1 MSEQEPPRFT
11 PAQILEAGRRAAS
24 DGRADVA
31 RQFYHHLI
39 SNFPGSAEA
48 NVAGQGL
55 EQLRLDFPPLLAEPG
70 APATSYSVW
79 AGTAGGTP
87 GQAYGEIPPGA
98 STGLNGWH
106 QPAVL
111 APPPPPAPISV
122 HNSSSGPAPAPVSG
136 LGYGDDHAFPGPLP
150 EPIRDYRTGRLLARL
165 TAWSGGAI
173 FLMALALLP
182 VAMVSPRTLAS
193 TPLLRS
199 LDMGFSGAL
208 TMSVA
213 GLGLVMLGQV
223 VRAMLDH
230 ANAARDLAV
239 IHRARATPS
248 LQSPQGARRRRG

>member
-1 MSEQEPPRFT
+1 MSVQEPPRFT
-11 PAQILEAGRRAAS
+11 PAQILEAGRRAAC

-48 NVAGQGL
+48 NAAGQGL

-70 APATSYSVW
+70 APATSSSAW
-79 AGTAGGTP
+79 SGTAGGTP
-87 GQAYGEIPPGA
+87 GQVYSVIPPGA

-106 QPAVL
+106 QPAGL
-111 APPPPPAPISV
+111 APPPPPAPMSV
-122 HNSSSGPAPAPVSG
+122 HNPPSDTGPARASG
-136 LGYGDDHAFPGPLP
+136 LGYGDDHAFTVPLP

-182 VAMVSPRTLAS
+182 LAVVSPRTLAS
-193 TPLLRS
+193 IPLLRS
-199 LDMGFSGAL
+199 FDMGFSGAL

-230 ANAARDLAV
+230 ANAARDLAA
-239 IHRARATPS
+239 IHRARATPPF
-248 LQSPQGARRRRG
+248 QSAQGTRRRRG